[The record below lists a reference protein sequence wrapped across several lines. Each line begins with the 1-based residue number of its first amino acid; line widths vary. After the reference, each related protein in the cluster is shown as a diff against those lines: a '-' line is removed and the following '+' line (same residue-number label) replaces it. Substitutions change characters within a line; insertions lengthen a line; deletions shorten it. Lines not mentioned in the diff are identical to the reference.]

1 MFLLKMFWNIKL
13 FCIYKKET
21 VILILV
27 EDVIQFFGSKI
38 ECVGLFQKKEIG
50 VEDILFWIPLE
61 IFHFFTLGIPDK
73 VKLHP
78 WKFYKIVLD
87 PLEIPSGIQGELF
100 YYKCPRFH
108 HLIWEGLQIIFYKFF
123 WFTTRIFFDF

>member
-87 PLEIPSGIQGELF
+87 PLKIPRPKTKILGNSKWRAGGIILLQMSSF
-100 YYKCPRFH
+100 SSS
-108 HLIWEGLQIIFYKFF
+108 HLR
-123 WFTTRIFFDF
+123 RITNNLL

>member
-87 PLEIPSGIQGELF
+87 PLKIPRPKTKILGNSKWHTGGIIL
-100 YYKCPRFH
+100 
-108 HLIWEGLQIIFYKFF
+108 L
-123 WFTTRIFFDF
+123 